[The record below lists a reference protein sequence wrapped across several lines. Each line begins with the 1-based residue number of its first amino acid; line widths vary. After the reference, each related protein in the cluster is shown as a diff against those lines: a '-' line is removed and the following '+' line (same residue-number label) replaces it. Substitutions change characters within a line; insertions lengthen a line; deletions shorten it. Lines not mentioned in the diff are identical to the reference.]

1 MRLRRG
7 LFRLYVVLTMLWI
20 GWFGY
25 EIYAAQR
32 SASKAT
38 DYIQMYDYERQI
50 GRVPAFNRS
59 ELVVWQIQ
67 QTKRR
72 ETALQALLV
81 FPLLAPVLFFIGN
94 WVIRSFRR
102 DMGPPQ
108 SAPPLKKVR

>member
-81 FPLLAPVLFFIGN
+81 FPLLLRSCSSSVTGLSAASGETWGHRKAP
-94 WVIRSFRR
+94 RR
-102 DMGPPQ
+102 
-108 SAPPLKKVR
+108 